1 MPRRG
6 GDVLE
11 PASSLRRALAIPNA
25 GQPGNASLDM
35 NLSGDSSAPIAA
47 ALREREVPFVVI
59 TGYSGKHSE
68 DPMFQDVPVIKKP
81 YQGSEL
87 VRALADLLA

>member
-1 MPRRG
+1 M
-6 GDVLE
+6 LE
-11 PASSLRRALAIPNA
+11 PASSVRRALAILNA
-25 GQPGNASLDM
+25 GQLDIASLDM
-35 NLSGDSSAPIAA
+35 NLDGESSAPIAA
-47 ALREREVPFVVI
+47 ALREQESPFVVV

-68 DPMFQDVPVIKKP
+68 DPMLQDVPVIKKP